1 MYVKKIPYGI
11 SNFQTIREQNYLYVD
26 KTKYIELLENEP
38 PYQFFIRPRKFG
50 KSLFLSMLENYYD
63 INKKQKFQELFKDLY
78 IGENPTEKRNS
89 YLIFY
94 INFSNL
100 VVSNGKMRFI
110 ESFDQCVL
118 SAAKEFLNKY
128 DKYLDNIDIL
138 GNSVGAEIVMN
149 KIIALT
155 NNSNRKMFIIIDE
168 YDNFA
173 NDLISSGNKNLYY
186 DVISSEGYV
195 RTFYKT
201 IKTGTAFCVDRIFIT
216 GVSPIMLDDLTSGFN
231 ITINLTLEN
240 NLNEMLGFNEN
251 EVKNILKEF
260 EIEKSFDLSVVLKDM
275 KQYYNGYL
283 FSKNEENRVY
293 NPNLTLYFIQNI
305 IKNKVY
311 PENILD
317 LNIKTDYKKL
327 ENMAFNFKDE
337 ETIEQLIA
345 EEKISTKLVEKFNLE
360 YMYDKKEN
368 FISLLYYMGMLTIE
382 STYFDKCIM
391 KIPNYSVKTVYW
403 EYFVEKLYEKMSL
416 TVEDAQLFDSVH
428 SMASNGEVTKFI
440 DYLKNFI
447 SILSNRDLMQ
457 FNEKSVKMILISLL
471 INGIYLVNSEFE
483 VEDGYVDIFLSANK
497 AYDKYINYEWII
509 ELKYVKESEKDKIEE
524 IKNQGVKQLKRYK
537 SSDRLKNISDKNKKY
552 LLIVVEGKKNVE
564 YVEV

>member
-1 MYVKKIPYGI
+1 MKKIPYGI
-11 SNFQTIREQNYLYVD
+11 SNFQTIREQNYLYID
-26 KTKYIELLENEP
+26 KTKYIEILENEP

-63 INKKQKFQELFKDLY
+63 INKSHKFQELFQNLY
-78 IGENPTEKRNS
+78 IGESPTEKRNS

-100 VVSNGKMRFI
+100 VVSNGKERFV

-128 DKYLDNIDIL
+128 DKYLRKEDIL
-138 GNSVGAEIVMN
+138 GDSVGAEIVVN

-155 NNSNRKMFIIIDE
+155 NNSNQKMFIIIDE

-173 NDLISSGNKNLYY
+173 NDLISCGNKNLYY

-231 ITINLTLEN
+231 VTINLTLEN
-240 NLNEMLGFNEN
+240 NLNEMLGFNED

-260 EIEKSFDLSVVLKDM
+260 EIEKNFDLETVLKDM
-275 KQYYNGYL
+275 QQYYNGYL
-283 FSKNEENRVY
+283 FSKNGENRVY
-293 NPNLTLYFIQNI
+293 NPNLTLYFIQSI

-337 ETIEQLIA
+337 ETVKQLIS
-345 EEKISTKLVEKFNLE
+345 EEIINTKLVEKFNLE

-403 EYFVEKLYEKMSL
+403 EYFIEKIYEKMNVTL
-416 TVEDAQLFDSVH
+416 EDVQLLDSVH
-428 SMASNGEVTKFI
+428 YMASKGEVSFLI
-440 DYLKNFI
+440 DYLRKFI

-457 FNEKSVKMILISLL
+457 FNEKNVKMILISLF

-483 VEDGYVDIFLSANK
+483 VEEGYVDIFLSANK

-509 ELKYVKESEKDKIEE
+509 ELKYVKESDKNKIEDV
-524 IKNQGVKQLKRYK
+524 KKQGVEQLKRYR
-537 SSDRLKNISDKNKKY
+537 SSSRLRNISHKEKKY

-564 YVEV
+564 YVEVY

>member
-63 INKKQKFQELFKDLY
+63 INKKQKFQELFKGLY
-78 IGENPTEKRNS
+78 IGENPTENKNS

-100 VVSNGKMRFI
+100 VASNGKTRFV

-128 DKYLDNIDIL
+128 DKYFKNKDIL
-138 GNSVGAEIVMN
+138 GDSVGAEIVMN
-149 KIIALT
+149 KVISLT
-155 NNSNRKMFIIIDE
+155 NNANRKMFIIIDE

-216 GVSPIMLDDLTSGFN
+216 GVSPIMLDDLPSGFN

-251 EVKNILKEF
+251 EVKSILQEF
-260 EIEKSFDLSVVLKDM
+260 EIEKDFDLLTVLKDT
-275 KQYYNGYL
+275 QHYYNGYL
-283 FSKNEENRVY
+283 FSKNGKNRVY
-293 NPNLTLYFIQNI
+293 NPDLTLYFMQNI
-305 IKNKVY
+305 IKNKAY

-317 LNIKTDYKKL
+317 LNIITDYKKL

-337 ETIEQLIA
+337 ETIKRLIS
-345 EEKISTKLVEKFNLE
+345 EEKVSTKLVEKFNLE

-391 KIPNYSVKTVYW
+391 KIPNYSVKII
-403 EYFVEKLYEKMSL
+403 FMNGLL
-416 TVEDAQLFDSVH
+416 N
-428 SMASNGEVTKFI
+428 SN
-440 DYLKNFI
+440 
-447 SILSNRDLMQ
+447 M
-457 FNEKSVKMILISLL
+457 
-471 INGIYLVNSEFE
+471 
-483 VEDGYVDIFLSANK
+483 
-497 AYDKYINYEWII
+497 
-509 ELKYVKESEKDKIEE
+509 
-524 IKNQGVKQLKRYK
+524 
-537 SSDRLKNISDKNKKY
+537 
-552 LLIVVEGKKNVE
+552 
-564 YVEV
+564 